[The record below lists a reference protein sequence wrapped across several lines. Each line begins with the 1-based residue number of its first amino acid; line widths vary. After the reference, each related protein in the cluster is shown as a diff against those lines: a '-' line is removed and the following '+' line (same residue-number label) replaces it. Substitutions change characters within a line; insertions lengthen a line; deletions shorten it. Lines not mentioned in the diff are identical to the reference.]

1 MQSTRRTDLAK
12 IHIAKKD
19 LGMDDETYQAM
30 LWTVARVHSA
40 ADLDEAGRQAV
51 ISHMVGRGAKI
62 GSRRPG
68 RRHRKPP
75 PRAGLIY
82 HIWKRLADAGSVEH
96 KSGLGAW
103 LVSNTKRFHPQGT
116 GWSKPEFLPDDLKN
130 QIIEQLKQWAAR
142 DGVKWR

>member
-1 MQSTRRTDLAK
+1 MQGTRRTDLAK

-51 ISHMVGRGAKI
+51 LSHLVARGAKV
-62 GSRRPG
+62 GLRRPG
-68 RRHRKPP
+68 KHRKPP

-82 HIWKRLADAGSVEH
+82 HIWNRLADAGSVEH
-96 KSGLGAW
+96 KSGLRAW
-103 LVSNTKRFHPQGT
+103 LISNTRRSHPQGT
-116 GWSKPEFLPDDLKN
+116 GWSKPEFLPDDQKN

>member
-1 MQSTRRTDLAK
+1 
-12 IHIAKKD
+12 
-19 LGMDDETYQAM
+19 MDEETYRAM

-40 ADLDEAGRQAV
+40 ADLDDEGRQAV
-51 ISHMVGRGAKI
+51 LAHLVARGAKVSTSHR
-62 GSRRPG
+62 GGQSR
-68 RRHRKPP
+68 PP
-75 PRAGLIY
+75 ARARFIHHL
-82 HIWKRLADAGSVEH
+82 WNRLADAGAVEH

-103 LVSNTKRFHPQGT
+103 LMSNTKRFHPQGT

>member
-1 MQSTRRTDLAK
+1 MNKSRRTDLAK
-12 IHIAKKD
+12 IHIGKKD
-19 LGMDDETYQAM
+19 LGMDDETYKAM

-51 ISHMVGRGAKI
+51 LSHMVARGAKV
-62 GSRRPG
+62 GYRRAV
-68 RRHRKPP
+68 RHRKPP
-75 PRAGLIY
+75 ARARFIY
-82 HIWKRLADAGSVEH
+82 HLWNSLVDAGSVERQ
-96 KSGLGAW
+96 SGLGAW
-103 LVSNTKRFHPQGT
+103 LVSNTRRFHPQGT